1 MPLSRKPIARRPPE
15 VLSNGS
21 LYHSIVQQ
29 HITTNSGPPAA
40 GAWPSANLAIAQP
53 FYVDVPKM
61 AQRLWVWNG
70 TVSGNIDIGI
80 YDEDFNLVIS
90 SGSIAHATANNF
102 MNVDITDVTLG
113 RGTFYVAMSLD
124 NTTAT
129 INRSIAGIAAFQS
142 SFGICQMASAH
153 PLPSLFVPATV
164 GQSYVPIV
172 GVAYKTVL

>member
-1 MPLSRKPIARRPPE
+1 MPLSVRPIAKQPPE
-15 VLSNGS
+15 VLGNGS

-53 FYVDVPKM
+53 FYVDVPKL

-80 YDEDFNLVIS
+80 YDENFNLVVS
-90 SGSIAHATANNF
+90 SGAIAHASASTFQNI
-102 MNVDITDVTLG
+102 DITDTLIP
-113 RGTFYVAMSLD
+113 RGTFYIAMSLN
-124 NTTAT
+124 NTTGQT
-129 INRSIAGIAAFQS
+129 NRSVAGIAAFQS

-153 PLPSLFVPATV
+153 PLPATFVPATL